1 MVTKWEQLADEQAIQ
16 KTTKSLERNGIE
28 AVVLETGVAAKA
40 VVLEMIPAGAEV
52 MTMSSTTLD
61 TMGLAEEIN
70 KPGSKFKS
78 VRARLAQM
86 KQLGSVPE
94 VAVGSVQA
102 VTEEGQVLMASNT
115 GSQLAAYV
123 YGADKVIWVV
133 GAQKIVKNID
143 EGMKRIYEYVL
154 PLEDARARKAYG
166 VGSNVSKLLIIN
178 KEVRPGRV
186 RLILV
191 RENLG
196 F

>member
-28 AVVLETGVAAKA
+28 VVVVDSGKEAKEIA
-40 VVLEMIPAGAEV
+40 LGFIPGGSEV
-52 MTMSSTTLD
+52 MTMSSVTLD
-61 TMGLAEEIN
+61 TIGLPEEID

-86 KQLGSVPE
+86 RQLGSVPE
-94 VAVGSVQA
+94 VAVGSIQA

-133 GAQKIVKNID
+133 EAQKIVKNID

-154 PLEDARARKAYG
+154 PLEDARARRVYG
-166 VGSNVSKLLIIN
+166 AGSNVSKLLIIN
-178 KEVRPGRV
+178 
-186 RLILV
+186 
-191 RENLG
+191 
-196 F
+196 

>member
-1 MVTKWEQLADEQAIQ
+1 MVALG
-16 KTTKSLERNGIE
+16 RNGIE
-28 AVVLETGVAAKA
+28 AMVVGSGKEAKETALAF
-40 VVLEMIPAGAEV
+40 IPEGGEV
-52 MTMSSTTLD
+52 MTMSSVTLD
-61 TMGLAEEIN
+61 TVGLPEEIN

-86 KQLGSVPE
+86 RQLGSVPE

-154 PLEDARARKAYG
+154 PLEEARARKAYG

-178 KEVRPGRV
+178 KEIRPGRA

>member
-1 MVTKWEQLADEQAIQ
+1 MANWNRLASEQSVQNTVATLG
-16 KTTKSLERNGIE
+16 RNGIE
-28 AVVLETGVAAKA
+28 AVVVGSGKEAKETALGF
-40 VVLEMIPAGAEV
+40 IPEGSEV
-52 MTMSSTTLD
+52 MTMSSVTLD
-61 TMGLAEEIN
+61 TIGLAEEIN

-86 KQLGSVPE
+86 RQLGSVPE

-102 VTEEGQVLMASNT
+102 VTEEGQVLMASNS
-115 GSQLAAYV
+115 GSQLSAYA
-123 YGADKVIWVV
+123 YGAEKVIWVV

-154 PLEDARARKAYG
+154 PLEDARARRVYG
-166 VGSNVSKLLIIN
+166 AGSNVSKLLVIN
-178 KEVRPGRV
+178 KEVRLGRV